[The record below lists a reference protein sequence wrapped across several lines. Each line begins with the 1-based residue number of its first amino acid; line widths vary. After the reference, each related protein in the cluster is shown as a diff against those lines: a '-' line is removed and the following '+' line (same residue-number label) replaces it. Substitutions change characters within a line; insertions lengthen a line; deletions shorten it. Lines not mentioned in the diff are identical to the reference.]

1 MTLINLVTKNDLIE
15 CINNVRN
22 AGDKARSYSNYSE
35 ASVMVLFTNNYSN
48 KDSSIIIIK
57 RKSNLR
63 KHAGQIAFPGGR
75 KEKFDKNLQETAERE
90 TEEEVNISKDKY
102 QVIGHFPKF
111 YTGTGY
117 VVTPYLGIIN
127 KEAEFQKKIKLNDD
141 EVEKIFF
148 AKTDLLLSP
157 QYHIRDKPPINS
169 SMHMTWKINYDNENI
184 WGLTARVLVTI
195 SAGFGLRGFP
205 PCDDI

>member
-1 MTLINLVTKNDLIE
+1 M
-15 CINNVRN
+15 
-22 AGDKARSYSNYSE
+22 
-35 ASVMVLFTNNYSN
+35 ASRQAPRAKPAPMAMYFRPQAF
-48 KDSSIIIIK
+48 I
-57 RKSNLR
+57 
-63 KHAGQIAFPGGR
+63 AGQIAFPGGR

-195 SAGFGLRGFP
+195 SAGFGLREFP

>member
-1 MTLINLVTKNDLIE
+1 MINFITKNNLINCVY
-15 CINNVRN
+15 NVRN
-22 AGDKARSYSNYSE
+22 AGDRDRSIGHYSE
-35 ASVMVLFTNNYSN
+35 ASVMVLFTNNEEEKN
-48 KDSSIIIIK
+48 NSILIIK

-75 KEKFDKNLQETAERE
+75 RENTDKNLEETAQRE

-102 QVIGHFPKF
+102 EIIGHFPKF

-117 VVTPYLGIIN
+117 VVTPFLGVMD
-127 KEAEFQKKIKLNDD
+127 KDVEPQKLIKPNSD
-141 EVEKIFF
+141 EVEKILFVKANF
-148 AKTDLLLSP
+148 LLSP
-157 QYHIRDKPPINS
+157 KYQIREKPPLDS
-169 SMHMTWKINYDNENI
+169 SMLMTWKIKYGTENI

-195 SAGFGLRGFP
+195 SAGLGLREFP